1 MVAGL
6 DPHPTQTSSRDSMD
20 AMNTPENGI
29 YYLEIVAADAETARD
44 FYGALYGW
52 HFEDAAA
59 ELGNAFV
66 AEIPG
71 GSLCGIRA
79 SMHELEKPV
88 VRAYMRVT
96 NLKASVEQAEK
107 LGATIALPHMA
118 IPGRGEIA
126 VYTHGGVEQGLWQ
139 VG

>member
-1 MVAGL
+1 MTINEHGL
-6 DPHPTQTSSRDSMD
+6 
-20 AMNTPENGI
+20 
-29 YYLEIVAADAETARD
+29 YYLEIVAKDAEAARD

-52 HFEDAAA
+52 QFEAAAA
-59 ELGNAFV
+59 ELGNAYV

-88 VRAYMRVT
+88 VRTYMRVT
-96 NLKASVEQAEK
+96 DLKAAVAKAEE
-107 LGATIALPHMA
+107 LGATMALPHMA
-118 IPGRGEIA
+118 IPGRGQIA
-126 VYTHGGVEQGLWQ
+126 IYTHGGVEQGLWQ